1 MQQRRHKRRIKLI
14 KPRLQIRMVGI
25 FLGML
30 ALSLGLEYLVLAN
43 QLAALS
49 NNMPSDGGYLM
60 SELPT
65 LLNRVLLLSI
75 GLLMPMTFVVG
86 VLVTFRIAG
95 PVYRFEQYLGA
106 VARGEK
112 LPDCRLR
119 EGDQLKEL
127 CEIINEATRPLRA
140 DAEEADASA
149 HETTE
154 PAVEEQGGSPTS
166 DDLRM
171 AG

>member
-1 MQQRRHKRRIKLI
+1 MQQRRYKRRIKLI

-112 LPDCRLR
+112 MPDCRLR
-119 EGDQLKEL
+119 EGDQLQEL
-127 CEIINEATRPLRA
+127 CGIINEATRPLRTES
-140 DAEEADASA
+140 DSNGTTGRGSSESEAHGS
-149 HETTE
+149 ETDE
-154 PAVEEQGGSPTS
+154 G
-166 DDLRM
+166 LRA